1 MSMIAF
7 TRGIWRVLDILV
19 FMCREMGRS
28 VMDVEFS
35 ISRKGILN
43 FLFTDSKLMRA
54 MIFYFCGHQTHS
66 SMNDDVR

>member
-43 FLFTDSKLMRA
+43 FLFTDSK
-54 MIFYFCGHQTHS
+54 
-66 SMNDDVR
+66 